1 MEKLK
6 KLVKDELTKIEET
19 GINDSN
25 IEKLDIL
32 VDVYKE
38 LNKDMEEKNMRYQGY
53 NGYGNNDNYMA
64 RNMNNSSS
72 SYQGGRSRDSMGRF
86 TGRRY
91 RTYNPEMFE
100 RMRDGYE
107 GYMDGMMEYNQSG
120 NYGAKDKGLEALE
133 YMLDGFVGFFENL
146 QDTMDSPEEVEMIKK
161 YARKIKEM

>member
-38 LNKDMEEKNMRYQGY
+38 LNKDMEDNKNMRY
-53 NGYGNNDNYMA
+53 NGYNDNYMT
-64 RNMNNSSS
+64 RNMNMDMPG
-72 SYQGGRSRDSMGRF
+72 SYQRGRSRDSMGRF
-86 TGRRY
+86 TRGRY
-91 RTYNPEMFE
+91 NGPNPEMFD

-107 GYMDGMMEYNQSG
+107 GYMEGMSEYSESG

-146 QDTMDSPEEVEMIKK
+146 QDTMQSPEEVEMIKK

>member
-1 MEKLK
+1 MDKLK
-6 KLVKDELTKIEET
+6 QLVKDELTKIEET

-38 LNKDMEEKNMRYQGY
+38 LNKDMEGNNMRYNAY
-53 NGYGNNDNYMA
+53 NDNYMT
-64 RNMNNSSS
+64 RNMNG
-72 SYQGGRSRDSMGRF
+72 SYQRGRERDSMGRF
-86 TGRRY
+86 KTNNRY
-91 RTYNPEMFE
+91 RTYNPEMFD

-107 GYMDGMMEYNQSG
+107 GYMDGMMEYSNSG

-146 QDTMDSPEEVEMIKK
+146 QDTMESPEEIEMIKK

>member
-38 LNKDMEEKNMRYQGY
+38 LNKDMEDNKHMNMRYNDY
-53 NGYGNNDNYMA
+53 NDNYMT
-64 RNMNNSSS
+64 RNMGGN
-72 SYQGGRSRDSMGRF
+72 YQRGRSRDSMGRF
-86 TGRRY
+86 KTGRFNAP
-91 RTYNPEMFE
+91 NPEMFE

-107 GYMDGMMEYNQSG
+107 GYMDGMTEYSMSG

-146 QDTMDSPEEVEMIKK
+146 QDTMQSPEEVEMIKK

>member
-6 KLVKDELTKIEET
+6 KLVKDELTKIEES
-19 GINDSN
+19 GINDTN

-38 LNKDMEEKNMRYQGY
+38 LNKEDMEENKMRYS
-53 NGYGNNDNYMA
+53 GYGENRNY
-64 RNMNNSSS
+64 RGGYSEGG
-72 SYQGGRSRDSMGRF
+72 YQRGRQRDSMGRF
-86 TGRRY
+86 KTGRY

-100 RMRDGYE
+100 RMRE
-107 GYMDGMMEYNQSG
+107 GYDDYMEGMSEFSESG

-133 YMLDGFVGFFENL
+133 YMLDGFVNFFENL
-146 QDTMDSPEEVEMIKK
+146 QDTMESPEEIEMIKK

>member
-19 GINDSN
+19 GINDNN

-32 VDVYKE
+32 VDVYRE
-38 LNKDMEEKNMRYQGY
+38 LNKDMEENMNMRYQGY
-53 NGYGNNDNYMA
+53 NDNYMN
-64 RNMNNSSS
+64 RNMSSN
-72 SYQGGRSRDSMGRF
+72 YQRGRERDSMGRF
-86 TGRRY
+86 KTGRY
-91 RTYNPEMFE
+91 RTYNPEMFD

-107 GYMDGMMEYNQSG
+107 EYMDGMSEYSQSG

-146 QDTMDSPEEVEMIKK
+146 QDTMDSPEEIEMIKK

>member
-6 KLVKDELTKIEET
+6 KLVKDELTKIEES
-19 GINDSN
+19 GINDTN

-38 LNKDMEEKNMRYQGY
+38 LNKEDMEEEKMRYSS
-53 NGYGNNDNYMA
+53 YGENYQN
-64 RNMNNSSS
+64 RNMGMMRNGN
-72 SYQGGRSRDSMGRF
+72 YQRGRQRDSMGRF
-86 TGRRY
+86 KTGRFGAPD
-91 RTYNPEMFE
+91 PEMFE

-107 GYMDGMMEYNQSG
+107 GYMDGMMEYSNSG

-146 QDTMDSPEEVEMIKK
+146 QDTMESPEEIEMIKK
-161 YARKIKEM
+161 YVRKIKEM

>member
-6 KLVKDELTKIEET
+6 KLVKDELAKIEET

-38 LNKDMEEKNMRYQGY
+38 LNKDMEDDKHMNMRYNDY
-53 NGYGNNDNYMA
+53 NDNYMA
-64 RNMNNSSS
+64 RNMGGN
-72 SYQGGRSRDSMGRF
+72 YQRGRSRDSMGRF
-86 TGRRY
+86 KTGRFNAP
-91 RTYNPEMFE
+91 NPEMFE

-107 GYMDGMMEYNQSG
+107 GYMDGMMEYNNSG

-146 QDTMDSPEEVEMIKK
+146 QDTMQSPEEVEMIKK